1 VYILN
6 QKGDELKIQNNV
18 LQQGTQ
24 LHIQSF
30 ERDGRTWL
38 PIFSSLERLEHYI
51 RNDSNY
57 LQLHA
62 KDFFEI
68 TRGAHVILNPGS
80 PYGKEFLPEEIE
92 QLLDGSI
99 FKPLQTYTTP
109 KDTQVLIGQPAVY
122 PNELVR
128 VLSAYF
134 EKNPHVHKAY
144 LVQYF
149 NQEADEKPHLLIGI
163 EGKGDWQQVVG
174 DAGMIASEVI
184 GTGEVIDF
192 MRLDQSGLSKSIIRQ
207 TKPFYQ
213 RSLLGKLFG

>member
-1 VYILN
+1 
-6 QKGDELKIQNNV
+6 
-18 LQQGTQ
+18 
-24 LHIQSF
+24 
-30 ERDGRTWL
+30 
-38 PIFSSLERLEHYI
+38 LEKYI
-51 RNDSNY
+51 RGDSNY

-62 KDFFEI
+62 RDFFEI

-99 FKPLQTYTTP
+99 FRPLQTYTAP
-109 KDTQVLIGQPAVY
+109 KDIPVLISQPAVY
-122 PNELVR
+122 PDELVR

-134 EKNPHVHKAY
+134 ERNPHVNKAY

-149 NQEADEKPHLLIGI
+149 NQETDEKSHLLIGI
-163 EGKGDWQQVVG
+163 EGKGDWQQLIG
-174 DAGMIASEVI
+174 DAGMIASELI
-184 GTGEVIDF
+184 GTGEVVDF

-213 RSLLGKLFG
+213 RSLLRKLFG